1 MSPLTFTEIAKE
13 VETEAKRQKVFCLN
27 ESMTLGLAKIGL
39 LLEKFYGSPR
49 DVEWAICRNKIYILQ
64 ARSVTSLNTFSN
76 FELLHE
82 FDNAVMS
89 PEDFFTRA
97 NIGEALPGAVSTLS
111 ISVMGK
117 LFEKSIRKLIGVT
130 PSSLFQT
137 CFPNFSNQLFLNAN
151 QTSLKFVG
159 KEISVGN
166 KVESLAVFGYD
177 YITPE
182 IHKVAL
188 HRNKKRNAF
197 QGIAMIWG
205 VLRVSFNVNSFES
218 KNHFESFSESIEY
231 RQNLKKY

>member
-1 MSPLTFTEIAKE
+1 
-13 VETEAKRQKVFCLN
+13 
-27 ESMTLGLAKIGL
+27 MTLGLAKIGL

-64 ARSVTSLNTFSN
+64 SRSVTSLNAFSN

-82 FDNAVMS
+82 FDDAVMS

-97 NIGEALPGAVSTLS
+97 NIGEAMPGAASSLT

-117 LFEKSIRKLIGVT
+117 LFEKAIRKLMRVK
-130 PSSLFQT
+130 PSSLFHT
-137 CFPNFSNQLFLNAN
+137 CFPNFSNHLFLNAN

-166 KVESLAVFGYD
+166 KVESLAVYGYD
-177 YITPE
+177 YITPD

-188 HRNKKRNAF
+188 HRNKKQNPL
-197 QGIAMIWG
+197 QSIGMVWG
-205 VLRVSFNVNSFES
+205 VLRVC
-218 KNHFESFSESIEY
+218 
-231 RQNLKKY
+231 